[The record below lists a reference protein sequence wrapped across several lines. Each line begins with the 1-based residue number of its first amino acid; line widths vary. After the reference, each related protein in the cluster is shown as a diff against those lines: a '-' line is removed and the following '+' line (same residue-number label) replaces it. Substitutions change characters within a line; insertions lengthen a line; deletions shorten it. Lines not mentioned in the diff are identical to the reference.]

1 MDTLEQLINEIY
13 EDNYSHLEFD
23 EAMGGEGC
31 TCPIHITLNT
41 IVKYRDKGEGDDVE
55 TVSWSNSNPT
65 GEIAGECDKCANSYD
80 LSSRDNRCGD
90 CGNCGNCCTH
100 KGEGK

>member
-31 TCPIHITLNT
+31 SCPIHITLNT
-41 IVKYRDKGEGDDVE
+41 IVKYRDKGEG
-55 TVSWSNSNPT
+55 
-65 GEIAGECDKCANSYD
+65 ECDKCASSYD

-90 CGNCGNCCTH
+90 CGNCDTCCTH
-100 KGEGK
+100 ERISK

>member
-31 TCPIHITLNT
+31 DCPIHTTLNT
-41 IVKYRDKGEGDDVE
+41 IVKYRDKGESE
-55 TVSWSNSNPT
+55 
-65 GEIAGECDKCANSYD
+65 GECDKCANSYD

-90 CGNCGNCCTH
+90 CGNCNNCCTH
-100 KGEGK
+100 EREGK